1 MAALN
6 FESNLLG
13 AAGIGA
19 GSFALLT
26 EFPDGGPVFP
36 APAPFDPTVSN
47 FIVQTD
53 QKLRVNLTWETIGAL
68 WLVITGKWFC
78 NVYLE
83 EMGAGEYAG
92 GPFSA
97 NVNVVNAFNHKYQ
110 LDVNIPA
117 NVIPAGLYRIVVAV
131 TIKGGNPAV
140 TPLPIAAFSDIG
152 IVQVFEA
159 A

>member
-19 GSFALLT
+19 GSFVLLT

-53 QKLRVNLTWETIGAL
+53 QRLRVNLTC
-68 WLVITGKWFC
+68 KWFC